1 MKDKKQYREPEVD
14 MTPVSQRDTS
24 DLPIWI
30 QKITPYFFIFLG
42 VYIISMPIYKGNIFS
57 IEMVVCIV
65 LGGLLIR
72 GGIKG
77 MIKRKNERKE

>member
-30 QKITPYFFIFLG
+30 QKITPYFFIFFRS
-42 VYIISMPIYKGNIFS
+42 IHYKYAN
-57 IEMVVCIV
+57 
-65 LGGLLIR
+65 L
-72 GGIKG
+72 
-77 MIKRKNERKE
+77 